1 MANLHAGPLCRK
13 AAMLAHPTP
22 KPYNAALQTNQQ
34 MSDPNMTSGQPL
46 TADQLLEF
54 RKRLDQIDDS
64 IIDLIA
70 ERQSVVT
77 TIGKHKLDTGVPLRH
92 YAREREVIDRG
103 MARAESLGLSR
114 GVAREILETLIHYSL
129 GNQETH
135 QLTQSD
141 HGQGQRALVI
151 GGLGRMGE
159 WMSRFLD
166 MVGYRVDVADPADV
180 ETVFAKITDWEA
192 CIDDYDVVVVAVT
205 LRPSNAILHRLA
217 ELKPRGLIFDIGS
230 LKSPMRSGLNALAAQ
245 GCRVC
250 SVHPMFGPREIGLSG
265 RHILFVDMGNA
276 QAIAEARAL
285 FAHTAADCVDLSLE
299 EHDEVMAWVLGLSH
313 LVNIAFASAL
323 AKSGEAVPLLRQI
336 SGSTFNAQLK
346 VASQVVS
353 ENPHLY
359 YEIQQGNAMTG
370 DVVERFRR
378 AMDELVNAVK
388 TEDEPSW
395 TRAMETANQRIR
407 LDRNKG
413 EAR

>member
-1 MANLHAGPLCRK
+1 MSES
-13 AAMLAHPTP
+13 
-22 KPYNAALQTNQQ
+22 YNAPHQSNNQTSNLT
-34 MSDPNMTSGQPL
+34 MTSERKL

-54 RKRLDQIDDS
+54 RTRLDEIDDN

-70 ERQSVVT
+70 ERQAVVT
-77 TIGKHKLDTGVPLRH
+77 TIGKHKLETGAPLRH

-103 MARAESLGLSR
+103 MARAVSLGLSGR
-114 GVAREILETLIHYSL
+114 VAREILETLIHHSL
-129 GNQETH
+129 GNQQTH

-166 MVGYRVDVADPADV
+166 MVGYRVDVADPA
-180 ETVFAKITDWEA
+180 ETETAFSRVDDWES

-217 ELKPRGLIFDIGS
+217 ELNPRGLIFDIGS
-230 LKSPMRSGLNALAAQ
+230 LKSPMRSGLNALAAR

-250 SVHPMFGPREIGLSG
+250 SVHPMFGPDEIGLSG
-265 RHILFVDMGNA
+265 RHILFVDMGNS
-276 QAIAEARAL
+276 QALLEARAL

-323 AKSGEAVPLLRQI
+323 AESGEAVPLLRQI
-336 SGSTFNAQLK
+336 SSSTFNAQLK
-346 VASQVVS
+346 VAAQVVS

-359 YEIQQGNAMTG
+359 YEIQQGNEMTG
-370 DVVERFRR
+370 DVVERFRN
-378 AMDELVNAVK
+378 AMNELVQAVHQ
-388 TEDEPSW
+388 EDEPAW
-395 TRAMETANQRIR
+395 TRAMEVANKRISDGR
-407 LDRNKG
+407 TDNDR
-413 EAR
+413 A